1 MNISPTE
8 KLSLDNYHNKANDYS
23 YGSRRTVY
31 KFFPNLSGIKGSKK
45 KIDKVLSQ
53 SDIHTKFKKYKR
65 PRSYIPVYVHRLRE
79 QFQCDVIH
87 MLGKKKDNNQCKYIL
102 SVIDCWSKF
111 AWAFP
116 LENIKCLTI
125 MKCFIKLFSD
135 PKNIPEKITTDRGSG
150 EF

>member
-53 SDIHTKFKKYKR
+53 SDIHSLMFTSKPISNF
-65 PRSYIPVYVHRLRE
+65 ILIMRLFR
-79 QFQCDVIH
+79 
-87 MLGKKKDNNQCKYIL
+87 
-102 SVIDCWSKF
+102 
-111 AWAFP
+111 
-116 LENIKCLTI
+116 
-125 MKCFIKLFSD
+125 FIGCHS
-135 PKNIPEKITTDRGSG
+135 
-150 EF
+150 